1 MTHFFLGKVDDRP
14 VNSPS
19 LYFSYSP
26 DPEALRELQG
36 MFPNIPRAYII
47 REMDRADGVVSVAI
61 DRLLLLAPDFMNDS
75 GNNSSL
81 DTSPVARS
89 DSSTI
94 YNILKTVETDDKS
107 IIKDN
112 SINTRTVLTKKNW
125 DSVDPKIRQRIL
137 IDKKKEML
145 MKARES
151 FLSKEKNQMD

>member
-1 MTHFFLGKVDDRP
+1 MDDRP

-36 MFPNIPRAYII
+36 MFPNIPRSYII
-47 REMDRADGVVSVAI
+47 RELDRANGVVSVAI
-61 DRLLLLAPDFMNDS
+61 DRLLLLAPDFMINS

-89 DSSTI
+89 DSSTL
-94 YNILKTVETDDKS
+94 YNILKTVETEHDEDDKS
-107 IIKDN
+107 INKDKSVN
-112 SINTRTVLTKKNW
+112 NKTVLTKKNW

-145 MKARES
+145 MKARQS
-151 FLSKEKNQMD
+151 FLSKEKAKEQMD

>member
-1 MTHFFLGKVDDRP
+1 MDDRP

-36 MFPNIPRAYII
+36 MFPNIPRSYII
-47 REMDRADGVVSVAI
+47 RELDRANGVVSVAI
-61 DRLLLLAPDFMNDS
+61 DRLLLLAPDFMSNS
-75 GNNSSL
+75 ENNSSL

-89 DSSTI
+89 DSSTL
-94 YNILKTVETDDKS
+94 YNILKIVETEHYEDDKS
-107 IIKDN
+107 INKDKSVN
-112 SINTRTVLTKKNW
+112 NKTVLTKKNW

-145 MKARES
+145 MKARQS
-151 FLSKEKNQMD
+151 FLSKEKEKEQMD